1 MKITAAALLAGAVL
15 SLAACGGQS
24 TTHHTAKPS
33 ATTVEP
39 SAATAAASAP
49 ASEPV
54 LTCADLNPALRA
66 VIADMRKQNKLNR
79 VAHVSS
85 NILSGAWTPPGTY
98 SGDLKD
104 LFDAITS
111 WAEANTSASEDDIII
126 DGLPS
131 SVTSQP
137 AQLASDVNALYDAG
151 GWVYDGPGSDRWGDF
166 KASVKALTADCKR

>member
-1 MKITAAALLAGAVL
+1 MKITATALLAGAVL
-15 SLAACGGQS
+15 ALAACGGQS
-24 TTHHTAKPS
+24 TTHQTAK
-33 ATTVEP
+33 P
-39 SAATAAASAP
+39 SAATAAASALASVQ

-54 LTCADLNPALRA
+54 LMCADLNPALRA

-85 NILSGAWTPPGTY
+85 SILSGAWTPPGTY
-98 SGDLKD
+98 SRDLKH

-111 WAEANTSASEDDIII
+111 WAEVNTSASADDIII

-137 AQLASDVNALYDAG
+137 ARLASDVNALYDAG